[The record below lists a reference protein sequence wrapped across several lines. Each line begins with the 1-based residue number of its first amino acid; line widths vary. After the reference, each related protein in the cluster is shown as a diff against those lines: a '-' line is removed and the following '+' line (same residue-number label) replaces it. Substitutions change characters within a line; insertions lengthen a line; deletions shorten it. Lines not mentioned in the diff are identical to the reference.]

1 MTRNQQPDLQ
11 RKLGLFSLSNI
22 VVANMV
28 GAGIFV
34 TSGLLMGSLN
44 STGLM
49 LILWIVAGIIAI
61 CGAIAYGELG
71 AAIPKAGGEY
81 IFLSELFHPLLGF
94 LSGWISFFVGFSA
107 PVAASAMGF
116 SEYFTRAFPGLL
128 SFANDS
134 GILSAGNFKTTTSI
148 LIILVFTFIHLRG
161 IESSA
166 RVQNWLTVLKIVMVA
181 SLILIGLAFGKGSL
195 DHFSLPEKFYF
206 SLSGWKSIGLSLMWI
221 MFAYSGW
228 NASTYI
234 GSEIKNPVKNIP
246 NSLLIGT
253 GIVIL
258 LYIGLNTFF
267 IYAIPPEEMKGV
279 ISVGGL
285 SVNYAFGKNMDVLFS
300 MLISFA
306 LFSSLSAYLILGP
319 RVTYSMASNGYFFK
333 SIARINPV
341 TKVPSLAIL
350 LQAVISI
357 IMVLSGTF
365 DQILT
370 YLGFSL
376 GIFPILAV
384 AGVFKL
390 RITGKSKIKLPGYPF
405 AHIFFISSSLLILI
419 LAYSERPV
427 ESSIAI
433 ATIVAGIP
441 FFYLLKSRNVAHPM
455 QKH

>member
-1 MTRNQQPDLQ
+1 MSGERLQ

-22 VVANMV
+22 VVANMI

-34 TSGLLMGSLN
+34 TSGLLMESLN
-44 STGLM
+44 NTGLM
-49 LILWIVAGIIAI
+49 LVLWIVAGALAL

-71 AAIPKAGGEY
+71 ATIPKAGGEY
-81 IFLSELFHPLLGF
+81 IFLSELFHPLVGF
-94 LSGWISFFVGFSA
+94 LSGWISFIVGFSA

-128 SFANDS
+128 SFANES
-134 GILSAGNFKTTTSI
+134 GIMSAVNLKKGTSI
-148 LIILVFTFIHLRG
+148 SIILIFTIIHLRG
-161 IESSA
+161 IENSA
-166 RVQNWLTVLKIVMVA
+166 RIQNGLTILKIIMV
-181 SLILIGLAFGKGSL
+181 SGLIFIGLMFGKGSL
-195 DHFSLPEKFYF
+195 EHFNQPEIFNLDE
-206 SLSGWKSIGLSLMWI
+206 SSWKSIGLSLMWI

-234 GSEIKNPVKNIP
+234 GSEIKQPSKNIP
-246 NSLLIGT
+246 NSLLLGT
-253 GIVIL
+253 GIVIF
-258 LYIGLNTFF
+258 LYVGLNTFF
-267 IYAIPPEEMKGV
+267 IYAIPPEKMKGV

-285 SVNYAFGKNMDVLFS
+285 AVNYAFGKNMDVLFS

-319 RVTYSMASNGYFFK
+319 RVTYSMANNGYFFK
-333 SIARINPV
+333 SFAKINLE
-341 TKVPSLAIL
+341 TKVPTRAIL
-350 LQAVISI
+350 LQAIISI

-384 AGVFKL
+384 VGVFKL
-390 RITGKSKIKLPGYPF
+390 RITGKSKLKLKGFPVV
-405 AHIFFISSSLLILI
+405 HIIFILASLSILI
-419 LAYSERPV
+419 LAYFERPV

-433 ATIVAGIP
+433 ATVIMGIP
-441 FFYLLKSRNVAHPM
+441 FYFLMKRSKKDN
-455 QKH
+455 QD

>member
-1 MTRNQQPDLQ
+1 MPGETLK

-22 VVANMV
+22 VVANMI

-34 TSGLLMGSLN
+34 TSGLIMESIGN
-44 STGLM
+44 SMLM
-49 LILWIVAGIIAI
+49 LALWIVAGVIAL

-71 AAIPKAGGEY
+71 ASIPKAGGEY
-81 IFLSELFHPLLGF
+81 IFLSELFHPMLGF
-94 LSGWISFFVGFSA
+94 LSGWVSFIVGFSA

-116 SEYFTRAFPGLL
+116 SEYFTRSFPDFLTTL
-128 SFANDS
+128 PES
-134 GILSAGNFKTTTSI
+134 GILSVESLKKTI
-148 LIILVFTFIHLRG
+148 AIALILVFSAIHLGG
-161 IESSA
+161 IEKSA
-166 RVQNWLTVLKIVMVA
+166 RVQNWLTFFKVFMVLGIICVGMMLGQGNVEHFDFKQ
-181 SLILIGLAFGKGSL
+181 SDSFGM
-195 DHFSLPEKFYF
+195 DN
-206 SLSGWKSIGLSLMWI
+206 WKTMGLSLMWI

-234 GSEIKNPVKNIP
+234 GSEIRNPARNIP
-246 NSLLIGT
+246 NSLLLGT

-258 LYIGLNTFF
+258 LYMGMNIFF
-267 IYAIPPEEMKGV
+267 VYAIPPDDMKG
-279 ISVGGL
+279 IIPVGGMAM
-285 SVNYAFGKNMDVLFS
+285 SFAFGKNMDVLFS
-300 MLISFA
+300 LLISFA

-319 RVTYSMASNGYFFK
+319 RVTYAMADKGYFFK
-333 SIARINPV
+333 SVARIDPK
-341 TKVPSLAIL
+341 TKVPSIAIL

-376 GIFPILAV
+376 GIFPVVAV

-390 RITGKSKIKLPGYPF
+390 RMTKKSTLKLRGYPWV
-405 AHIFFISSSLLILI
+405 HVFFILSSLFILV

-433 ATIVAGIP
+433 ATVLMGVP
-441 FFYLLKSRNVAHPM
+441 FYYLFRRR
-455 QKH
+455 QKG